1 MPKKLFISSPETS
14 LPHEAGRLSGET
26 GALSA
31 EFVADAEPK
40 SLLASKLDAS
50 SFQKFPDHE
59 SGDGSAQVSDGSH
72 KVPDG
77 LHDVADGLHDVADG
91 LHDVTDGLRK
101 VADDF
106 RGKEAQSPDE
116 TARFNPLRSSASQD
130 DFGGVDERAPS
141 TDETADFCALTSD
154 TDDMPVHIYG
164 VPLPLA
170 SASSAR
176 GHADG
181 SSKCDAWLSPMRP
194 SGGEVAHP
202 RCLVRRFPRLLPPW
216 ICFCCPYMAQ
226 CFPWPCLY
234 PCSDDD
240 MIESVYIV

>member
-1 MPKKLFISSPETS
+1 MPKKLSISSPETS
-14 LPHEAGRLSGET
+14 LPHEAGRLSGEAGT
-26 GALSA
+26 LST

-50 SFQKFPDHE
+50 SFQKFPVHE
-59 SGDGSAQVSDGSH
+59 SGDGSAQVPDGSQ

-77 LHDVADGLHDVADG
+77 SHRAPDSS
-91 LHDVTDGLRK
+91 HDVTDGLRK
-101 VADDF
+101 EDDDF
-106 RGKEAQSPDE
+106 RGKVAKFPDE
-116 TARFNPLRSSASQD
+116 TARFTPLRASASAD
-130 DFGGVDERAPS
+130 DCGGVDEGVPYA
-141 TDETADFCALTSD
+141 DETTDFCAITSG
-154 TDDMPVHIYG
+154 TDDRPIHIYG

-170 SASSAR
+170 PASSAR

-181 SSKCDAWLSPMRP
+181 SSKRDAWLSPMRP
-194 SGGEVAHP
+194 SGGEVAHL

>member
-14 LPHEAGRLSGET
+14 LPFEAGRLSGEA
-26 GALSA
+26 GALST

-40 SLLASKLDAS
+40 SLLTSKLNAS
-50 SFQKFPDHE
+50 SSQKFPVHE
-59 SGDGSAQVSDGSH
+59 SGDGSAQVADGSHKVADGSH

-77 LHDVADGLHDVADG
+77 S
-91 LHDVTDGLRK
+91 HDVTDGLRK

-106 RGKEAQSPDE
+106 RGKVAKFPDE
-116 TARFNPLRSSASQD
+116 TARFTPLRAAASPD
-130 DFGGVDERAPS
+130 DCGGVDERAPS
-141 TDETADFCALTSD
+141 ADETADFCAITIG

-164 VPLPLA
+164 VPLPLTP
-170 SASSAR
+170 ASSAR

-181 SSKCDAWLSPMRP
+181 SSKSDAWLSPMRP

-226 CFPWPCLY
+226 CFPLPCLY

>member
-1 MPKKLFISSPETS
+1 MPKKLFISSPESS

-31 EFVADAEPK
+31 EFVADAVSK

-50 SFQKFPDHE
+50 SFQKFPVHE
-59 SGDGSAQVSDGSH
+59 SGDGSAQVPDGSAQVPDGSH
-72 KVPDG
+72 KVS
-77 LHDVADGLHDVADG
+77 
-91 LHDVTDGLRK
+91 
-101 VADDF
+101 DDF
-106 RGKEAQSPDE
+106 RGKVAKFPDE
-116 TARFNPLRSSASQD
+116 TARFTPLRASASPD
-130 DFGGVDERAPS
+130 DCGGVDEGIPS
-141 TDETADFCALTSD
+141 ADETADFCAITSG
-154 TDDMPVHIYG
+154 TDDRPIHIYG

-170 SASSAR
+170 PAPSAR
-176 GHADG
+176 CHADG
-181 SSKCDAWLSPMRP
+181 SSKRDVWLSPMRP
-194 SGGEVAHP
+194 SGGEVPHP

-216 ICFCCPYMAQ
+216 ICFCCPYMVQ

>member
-1 MPKKLFISSPETS
+1 MFMPKKLFISSPETS
-14 LPHEAGRLSGET
+14 LPHEAGRLSGEA

-31 EFVADAEPK
+31 EFAADAEPK

-50 SFQKFPDHE
+50 SLQRFPVHE
-59 SGDGSAQVSDGSH
+59 SGDGSAQVPDGSH

-77 LHDVADGLHDVADG
+77 SHH
-91 LHDVTDGLRK
+91 VTDGSRK
-101 VADDF
+101 VPDDF
-106 RGKEAQSPDE
+106 RGKVAKFPDE
-116 TARFNPLRSSASQD
+116 TARLTPLRSSASPD
-130 DFGGVDERAPS
+130 DCGGVDERTPS
-141 TDETADFCALTSD
+141 ADETADFCAFTNGS
-154 TDDMPVHIYG
+154 DDMPIHIYG
-164 VPLPLA
+164 VPLPFA
-170 SASSAR
+170 PASSAR

-181 SSKCDAWLSPMRP
+181 SSKCDDWLSPMRP

-216 ICFCCPYMAQ
+216 ICFCCPYMAH

>member
-26 GALSA
+26 DALST

-40 SLLASKLDAS
+40 SLLSSKLDAS
-50 SFQKFPDHE
+50 SFQRLPVHE

-72 KVPDG
+72 KVSDG
-77 LHDVADGLHDVADG
+77 LHHVPDGS
-91 LHDVTDGLRK
+91 HDVTDGLRK

-106 RGKEAQSPDE
+106 RGKVAKSPDE
-116 TARFNPLRSSASQD
+116 TARFTPLRSSASPD
-130 DFGGVDERAPS
+130 DCSGVDEGTPS
-141 TDETADFCALTSD
+141 AGETADFCAIISG

-164 VPLPLA
+164 VTLPLA
-170 SASSAR
+170 SASSAG
-176 GHADG
+176 GHADD

-194 SGGEVAHP
+194 FGGEVTHP

>member
-1 MPKKLFISSPETS
+1 MFMTKKLIISSPETS
-14 LPHEAGRLSGET
+14 LPHEAGRLSGEA
-26 GALSA
+26 GALST

-50 SFQKFPDHE
+50 SFQKFPVHE
-59 SGDGSAQVSDGSH
+59 SGDGAAPVPDGLH

-77 LHDVADGLHDVADG
+77 S
-91 LHDVTDGLRK
+91 HDVTDGLRK
-101 VADDF
+101 VPDDV
-106 RGKEAQSPDE
+106 RGKVAKYPDE
-116 TARFNPLRSSASQD
+116 TARFTPLRSSASPD
-130 DFGGVDERAPS
+130 DCGGVDEGAPS
-141 TDETADFCALTSD
+141 ADETADFCAFTSA
-154 TDDMPVHIYG
+154 TDDMPIHIYG

-170 SASSAR
+170 PASSVR
-176 GHADG
+176 GYADG
-181 SSKCDAWLSPMRP
+181 SSRCDAWLSPMRP

-216 ICFCCPYMAQ
+216 ICFCCPHMAQ

>member
-1 MPKKLFISSPETS
+1 MPKILFISSPETS

-26 GALSA
+26 GALFT

-40 SLLASKLDAS
+40 SPLSSKLDAS
-50 SFQKFPDHE
+50 SFQKFPVHE
-59 SGDGSAQVSDGSH
+59 SGDRSAQVPDGSR
-72 KVPDG
+72 KVPG
-77 LHDVADGLHDVADG
+77 GSHDVP
-91 LHDVTDGLRK
+91 DGLRK
-101 VADDF
+101 VADGF
-106 RGKEAQSPDE
+106 RGKVAKFPDE
-116 TARFNPLRSSASQD
+116 TARFTPLRASASPD
-130 DFGGVDERAPS
+130 DCGGVDERAPS
-141 TDETADFCALTSD
+141 ADETADFCAITIG
-154 TDDMPVHIYG
+154 TDDRPIHIYG
-164 VPLPLA
+164 VPLPL
-170 SASSAR
+170 SPASSAR

-181 SSKCDAWLSPMRP
+181 SSKCDAWLSPMRH

-216 ICFCCPYMAQ
+216 ICFFCPYMAQ

>member
-14 LPHEAGRLSGET
+14 LPHEAGRLSGEA
-26 GALSA
+26 GALST
-31 EFVADAEPK
+31 EFVADEEPK
-40 SLLASKLDAS
+40 SLLTSKLDAS
-50 SFQKFPDHE
+50 SLQKFPVHE
-59 SGDGSAQVSDGSH
+59 SGDGSAQVPDSSHKVPDSSH

-77 LHDVADGLHDVADG
+77 SHTMPDDSHD
-91 LHDVTDGLRK
+91 

-106 RGKEAQSPDE
+106 RGKEAKSPDE
-116 TARFNPLRSSASQD
+116 IARFTPLRASASPD
-130 DFGGVDERAPS
+130 DCGGVDEGAPS
-141 TDETADFCALTSD
+141 AGETADFCAITSG
-154 TDDMPVHIYG
+154 TDDVPVHIYG

-170 SASSAR
+170 PVFSSR

>member
-1 MPKKLFISSPETS
+1 MPKKLIISSPETS
-14 LPHEAGRLSGET
+14 LPHEAGRLGGET
-26 GALSA
+26 GTLSA
-31 EFVADAEPK
+31 EFLADAEPK

-50 SFQKFPDHE
+50 SFQKFPVHE
-59 SGDGSAQVSDGSH
+59 SGDGSAQVADGSR
-72 KVPDG
+72 K
-77 LHDVADGLHDVADG
+77 VADGSAQVPDG
-91 LHDVTDGLRK
+91 LHDVTDGSRK
-101 VADDF
+101 EADDF
-106 RGKEAQSPDE
+106 RGKVAKFPDE
-116 TARFNPLRSSASQD
+116 TGPFTPLRASASPD
-130 DFGGVDERAPS
+130 DCGGVDERAPS
-141 TDETADFCALTSD
+141 ADETADFCAITSGS
-154 TDDMPVHIYG
+154 DDMPMHIYG

-170 SASSAR
+170 PVPSAR

-181 SSKCDAWLSPMRP
+181 SSKSDAWLSPMRL

-234 PCSDDD
+234 PCNDDD

>member
-14 LPHEAGRLSGET
+14 LPSEAGRLSGGA

-31 EFVADAEPK
+31 KFVADAEPK

-50 SFQKFPDHE
+50 SSQKFPVHE
-59 SGDGSAQVSDGSH
+59 SGDGSAQVPDSSH
-72 KVPDG
+72 D
-77 LHDVADGLHDVADG
+77 
-91 LHDVTDGLRK
+91 

-106 RGKEAQSPDE
+106 RGKVAKSPDE
-116 TARFNPLRSSASQD
+116 TARFTPLRASASPGD
-130 DFGGVDERAPS
+130 CGGVDAGAPS
-141 TDETADFCALTSD
+141 ADETADFCAITSG
-154 TDDMPVHIYG
+154 TDDRPIHIYG

-170 SASSAR
+170 PASSAR

-181 SSKCDAWLSPMRP
+181 SSKRDAWLSPMRP
-194 SGGEVAHP
+194 SGGAVAHP

>member
-1 MPKKLFISSPETS
+1 MFMPKKLFISSPETA

-31 EFVADAEPK
+31 EFVADSVPK

-50 SFQKFPDHE
+50 SFQKFPVHE
-59 SGDGSAQVSDGSH
+59 SGDGSAQVADGSQ
-72 KVPDG
+72 KVPDES
-77 LHDVADGLHDVADG
+77 
-91 LHDVTDGLRK
+91 HDVTDGLHK

-106 RGKEAQSPDE
+106 RGNVAIFPDE
-116 TARFNPLRSSASQD
+116 TARFTPLRASASPD
-130 DFGGVDERAPS
+130 DCGGVDERAPS
-141 TDETADFCALTSD
+141 ADETADFYALTSAA
-154 TDDMPVHIYG
+154 DDRPIHIYG

-170 SASSAR
+170 PASSAR

-181 SSKCDAWLSPMRP
+181 SSKRDAWLSPMRP

>member
-14 LPHEAGRLSGET
+14 LPSEAGRLSGEA

-31 EFVADAEPK
+31 EFAADAEPK

-50 SFQKFPDHE
+50 SLQRFPVHE
-59 SGDGSAQVSDGSH
+59 SGDGSAQVPDGSH
-72 KVPDG
+72 DVPDG
-77 LHDVADGLHDVADG
+77 SRKVSGDFR
-91 LHDVTDGLRK
+91 RK
-101 VADDF
+101 VAKF
-106 RGKEAQSPDE
+106 LDE
-116 TARFNPLRSSASQD
+116 TARFTPLRSSASSD
-130 DFGGVDERAPS
+130 DCGGVDERVPS
-141 TDETADFCALTSD
+141 ADETADFCAFTGS
-154 TDDMPVHIYG
+154 TDDMPIHIYG

-170 SASSAR
+170 PTSSAR

-226 CFPWPCLY
+226 CFPWPCLN

-240 MIESVYIV
+240 MIESVYII

>member
-1 MPKKLFISSPETS
+1 MFMPKKLFISSPETA

-31 EFVADAEPK
+31 EFVADSVPK

-50 SFQKFPDHE
+50 SFQKFPVHE
-59 SGDGSAQVSDGSH
+59 SGDGSARVPDGSAQ
-72 KVPDG
+72 VPDG
-77 LHDVADGLHDVADG
+77 LHKVPDSS
-91 LHDVTDGLRK
+91 HDVTDGLRNVPGDFPGK
-101 VADDF
+101 VAKF
-106 RGKEAQSPDE
+106 PDE
-116 TARFNPLRSSASQD
+116 TARFTPLRASASPD
-130 DFGGVDERAPS
+130 DCGGVDEGIPS
-141 TDETADFCALTSD
+141 ADETADFFAITSG
-154 TDDMPVHIYG
+154 TDDMPIHIYG

-170 SASSAR
+170 PASSAR
-176 GHADG
+176 CHTDG
-181 SSKCDAWLSPMRP
+181 SSKSDAWLSPMRP

>member
-14 LPHEAGRLSGET
+14 LPHEAGRLSGEA
-26 GALSA
+26 GALST

-50 SFQKFPDHE
+50 SLQRFPVHE
-59 SGDGSAQVSDGSH
+59 SGDGSAQVPDGSH
-72 KVPDG
+72 DVPDGSRKVPD
-77 LHDVADGLHDVADG
+77 DFR
-91 LHDVTDGLRK
+91 RK
-101 VADDF
+101 VAKF
-106 RGKEAQSPDE
+106 LDE
-116 TARFNPLRSSASQD
+116 TARFTPLRSSASPD
-130 DFGGVDERAPS
+130 DCGGVDERAPS
-141 TDETADFCALTSD
+141 ADETADFCDFTSGS
-154 TDDMPVHIYG
+154 DDMPIHIYG
-164 VPLPLA
+164 VPLPLEP
-170 SASSAR
+170 ASSAR

-216 ICFCCPYMAQ
+216 ICFCCPYMAH

-240 MIESVYIV
+240 MIESVCIV